1 MPKLLKACFFDANG
15 VLYHRTDRTRHRR
28 AFLARH
34 GIAGVLESTRDAT
47 GGVYLG
53 AYFAVYRRAF
63 IGQASEVELFDA
75 LLAAHGVTDA
85 RLLEEGR
92 QAMADDQADIT
103 LYPGVIVTLGALRAR
118 GVRLGVITD
127 SASSSAD
134 KLRWFRGQ
142 GLTLG
147 WDAFA
152 NSCEVGARKPDAR
165 IYRAALT
172 QADVVAGESVFV
184 GHKAS
189 ELVGARAL
197 GMATVAFRPD
207 ADAEAPMTLFDFVDL
222 LALPFLA

>member
-1 MPKLLKACFFDANG
+1 MRKLLKACFFDADR
-15 VLYHRTDRTRHRR
+15 VLYYRADRTRHRR

-34 GIAGVLESTRDAT
+34 GIAAVAEDALRAAT
-47 GGVYLG
+47 GEVYH
-53 AYFAVYRRAF
+53 RAF
-63 IGQASEVELFDA
+63 IGQASEADLFNA
-75 LLAAHGVTDA
+75 LLAAHGVTDGQM
-85 RLLEEGR
+85 LEEGR
-92 QAMADDQADIT
+92 RAMAADQADIT

-152 NSCEVGARKPDAR
+152 NSCEVGARKPDPR

-172 QADVVAGESVFV
+172 QAGVVAEESVFV

-207 ADAEAPMTLFDFVDL
+207 ADAEAPITLFDFVDL